1 MKALTKPQQRALYA
15 ALPASRKALVKK
27 HCKACE
33 QRGEGIMDIFKSIAK
48 ALGPIAKEIGPVV
61 LKELIMPF
69 LKQKAGIKG
78 KGLKLAGAGKK
89 KASKKK

>member
-33 QRGEGIMDIFKSIAK
+33 MKGEGIMDILKSIGK
-48 ALGPIAKEIGPVV
+48 ALGPVARELGPVI
-61 LKELIMPF
+61 LKELILPM